1 MDPVVPADLSSI
13 VAIALAAICLV
24 QLVRW
29 FRSWPLNGV
38 ARKCYAFFALSGGAM
53 VAALLYA
60 LHDGGWGLG
69 ITVFVI
75 SLAVT
80 PLVFTVG
87 VIAYVMR
94 SSRERPDGVLLMGV
108 ALLAAV
114 LTYALN

>member
-1 MDPVVPADLSSI
+1 MEAAVPADLTSI
-13 VAIALAAICLV
+13 VATALAAICLI
-24 QLVRW
+24 QSVRW
-29 FRSWPLNGV
+29 FRSWPLAGA
-38 ARKCYAFFALSGGAM
+38 ARQVYAFFALGGAAM

-60 LHDGGWGLG
+60 LRDGGWGLG

-94 SSRERPDGVLLMGV
+94 S
-108 ALLAAV
+108 
-114 LTYALN
+114 T